1 MYKWI
6 HFPYNQGCFLLTDAV
21 LLPSEDCQNLCQRY
35 LHLCGVCISTSLSIK
50 KCGNTWGS
58 LLLLGSKM
66 RYHHFPWEISLP
78 GRSNV
83 PSFDNL
89 VKDMKG
95 SHLDP
100 TKVTDWLLIYVF
112 STRVDLIT
120 YDGVLRLNSFHFLP
134 AQLQHKLKV
143 KRQKKLTIIC
153 PLLLMRILFK
163 NISIFQII
171 IWPIL
176 RIKLL
181 LGCHYHTLILL
192 RHSTHL

>member
-6 HFPYNQGCFLLTDAV
+6 HFPHNQGCFLLTDAM

-35 LHLCGVCISTSLSIK
+35 LHLCGFCISTSLSIK

-89 VKDMKG
+89 VTDMKG

-100 TKVTDWLLIYVF
+100 TKDTNWLFIYLF
-112 STRVDLIT
+112 SARVDLIT
-120 YDGVLRLNSFHFLP
+120 YDGVLRLNSFHFL
-134 AQLQHKLKV
+134 ATQLRHKLKV
-143 KRQKKLTIIC
+143 KRQKKSIIC
-153 PLLLMRILFK
+153 PLLLISNNNLAHFK
-163 NISIFQII
+163 NQTIARWRLSHLNPFETIHTFVNGD
-171 IWPIL
+171 IL
-176 RIKLL
+176 NLL
-181 LGCHYHTLILL
+181 
-192 RHSTHL
+192 